1 MKMILTVRFR
11 ILNPLLKNLLC
22 LFDELSVQID
32 GVCCDTPIGV
42 VLAEDELRRLLVV
55 FFHLATVGFALFGE
69 FFGLGAI
76 AAGVGFLRLT
86 IKYWLVVCFFL

>member
-1 MKMILTVRFR
+1 MEMILTVRFR
-11 ILNPLLKNLLC
+11 ILNPLLENLLS

-32 GVCCDTPIGV
+32 GVRRDTPVGV

-55 FFHLATVGFALFGE
+55 FFHLAPVGFALFGE